1 MRRLLRQHVRP
12 HVGELALAGVFM
24 VLVAAATAANAWL
37 LEPALDKVFVAR
49 DPMWLWL
56 APAAVGAVAIVKAV
70 ASYFESTTLAHV
82 GQRIISDTQVRMYAH
97 LMRADLAWLHQI
109 HTGRL
114 VSSFL
119 FDAQLLRD
127 AVSRALT
134 GMIKDTLG
142 LAFLVGV
149 MFYQHWKMSLVV
161 MFVFPLV
168 ALASGRLGRR
178 TRKGSIR
185 TQEETGRL
193 ATILSETFEGVRLV
207 KAYGQEARETE
218 RARQSVEARL
228 KHLMKVIRARAAA
241 SPATEA
247 LGGIAIAIAIFVGGW
262 QASAGE
268 VTLGAFASF
277 IAALLMAYQPLKS
290 LANLNTALQEGLA
303 AADRLFQ
310 VLDVEPTIRD
320 AADAKPLEVGG
331 GEIRFE
337 NVRFAYID
345 ATEALKGVSLTV
357 GAGRKV
363 ALVGPSGAG
372 KSTLMNLI
380 PRFYDPT
387 EGRVLI
393 DGQDVRG
400 VTLDSLRRAVALVSQ
415 ELTLFDD
422 TVRANIAYG
431 RRDASEADIV
441 AAARVAE
448 AHDFILKLPQGYD
461 TLVGENG
468 IKLSGGQR
476 QRMAIARAA
485 LRNAPILLLDEATS
499 ALDADA
505 ERKVQAALKRLMQG
519 RTTLVIAHRLSTVL
533 DADEIVVLE
542 AGRVAESGRHAE
554 LLARGGLYARLYAT
568 QFAPRPEAAA
578 LSA

>member
-1 MRRLLRQHVRP
+1 MRRLLSQHVRP
-12 HVGELALAGVFM
+12 HAGRLALAGVFM
-24 VLVAAATAANAWL
+24 VVVAAATAANAWL

-49 DPMWLWL
+49 DPTWLWL
-56 APAAVGAVAIVKAV
+56 APAAVGVVAIVKAA
-70 ASYFESTTLAHV
+70 ASYLESTTLAHV

-97 LMRADLAWLHQI
+97 LMRADLAWLHRI
-109 HTGRL
+109 HTGKL

-134 GMIKDTLG
+134 GMIKDSLG
-142 LAFLVGV
+142 LAFLVAV

-161 MFVFPLV
+161 VFIFPLV
-168 ALASGRLGRR
+168 GLASGRLGRR

-207 KAYGQEARETE
+207 KAYGQEARETA

-262 QASAGE
+262 QAAEGE

-320 AADAKPLEVGG
+320 APGAQPLKVGG

-337 NVRFAYID
+337 NVRFAYAD
-345 ATEALKGVSLTV
+345 ATEALKGVSLMV
-357 GAGRKV
+357 GGGRKV

-400 VTLDSLRRAVALVSQ
+400 VTLDSLRRATALVSQ

-422 TVRANIAYG
+422 TVRANVAYG
-431 RRDASEADIV
+431 RPEAGEAEII
-441 AAARVAE
+441 AAAQAAA

-461 TLVGENG
+461 TVVGENG
-468 IKLSGGQR
+468 VKLSGGQR
-476 QRMAIARAA
+476 QRVAIARAM

-519 RTTLVIAHRLSTVL
+519 RTTLVIAHRLSTVV

-542 AGRVAESGRHAE
+542 AGRVVESGRHAE
-554 LLARGGLYARLYAT
+554 LLGRGGLYARLYAT

-578 LSA
+578 LRA